1 MCCAGCEGIRADV
14 DRAVLTGLLLTG
26 GVTGGVTGA
35 GVDRIAGIAGDYFQP
50 TKNRVIFFRV
60 P

>member
-14 DRAVLTGLLLTG
+14 DRAVLTGLLL
-26 GVTGGVTGA
+26 TGGVTGA